1 MKHWKFSPSI
11 STVAAIALAA
21 LATPLMIQVSPA
33 HETRETHPAFSYA
46 GGTEAVP
53 ENCSGQLEVSQDAMV
68 FRCAQNA
75 VAIPLA
81 DITLMQYRPDV
92 SHQVQKL
99 NLRWKVEVKPVEGS
113 NRKNENRYFTI
124 VYAANGTPH
133 AVVLEVKPLDMRP
146 YLAEIEMKSGRR
158 IQVMGYPPYGY

>member
-53 ENCSGQLEVSQDAMV
+53 ENCSGQLEVSQ
-68 FRCAQNA
+68 FRHFQDFF
-75 VAIPLA
+75 PR
-81 DITLMQYRPDV
+81 DFHSEFRP
-92 SHQVQKL
+92 
-99 NLRWKVEVKPVEGS
+99 
-113 NRKNENRYFTI
+113 NESINPPQES
-124 VYAANGTPH
+124 V
-133 AVVLEVKPLDMRP
+133 
-146 YLAEIEMKSGRR
+146 R
-158 IQVMGYPPYGY
+158 IAHGARLQLLGGC